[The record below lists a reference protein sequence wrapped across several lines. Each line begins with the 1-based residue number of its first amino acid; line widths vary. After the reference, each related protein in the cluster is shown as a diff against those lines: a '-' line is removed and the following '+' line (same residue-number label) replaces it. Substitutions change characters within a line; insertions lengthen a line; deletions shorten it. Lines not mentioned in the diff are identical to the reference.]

1 MSTYTQLHNISA
13 GRDCVCVDFF
23 SYEKSL
29 PYIKSTSTYA
39 EVLSVKVHRGVY
51 VSTLGRIRKYIRKYI
66 GSGSGEELDRF
77 AQLLDGLM
85 RIHLIGDGLR
95 DMPHKALYAHMVGTC
110 GLEP

>member
-29 PYIKSTSTYA
+29 PYKKHFHICRSAFGESA
-39 EVLSVKVHRGVY
+39 S
-51 VSTLGRIRKYIRKYI
+51 GRIRKYI